1 MGMKVS
7 KTAIGAFVIGAIVLL
22 VAGVLVLGAGKFF
35 VTEHTYITYFDGS
48 VKGLN
53 VGSPVTFRGVKIGE
67 VKSISITL
75 DRATHLLEIPVVFSL
90 EPSKIEG
97 TKALFQQDPRAIEEA
112 VTRYGLRTQLQSLSF
127 VTGQLMVALDFF
139 PGTKPSYVGLNKNY
153 PEIPSVPTPLEE
165 LRKTLE
171 DLPLKDIV
179 RNLND
184 TLVKVKVL
192 VGSIDGKK
200 TSESVLASLKELQ
213 ILLKNAN
220 TRVER
225 LDPLVTS
232 LTDTSEKADAT
243 LVEAKNT
250 LADLRG
256 HLDSLSKTT
265 QDTLQKTQATL
276 DQSQKTLQSFSADSR
291 LQADLSRALRE
302 LAAASRSLRNLSD
315 YLERHPESVIRGKGD
330 KGE

>member
-35 VTEHTYITYFDGS
+35 VTEHTYITYFDSS

-53 VGSPVTFRGVKIGE
+53 VGSPVMFRGVKIGE

-75 DRATHLLEIPVVFSL
+75 DRATHQLEIPVVFSL

-97 TKALFQQDPRAIEEA
+97 TKALFQQDPKAIEEA

-139 PGTKPSYVGLNKNY
+139 PDTKPSYVGLNKEY
-153 PEIPSVPTPLEE
+153 IEIPSVPTPLEE

-179 RNLND
+179 RNLNE
-184 TLVKVKVL
+184 TLVKVKAL

-200 TSESVLASLKELQ
+200 TSESVLASLQELQ
-213 ILLKNAN
+213 TLLKNAN
-220 TRVER
+220 GRVSR
-225 LDPLVTS
+225 LDPLVSS
-232 LTDTSEKADAT
+232 LTNTSQKADAT
-243 LVEAKNT
+243 LIEAKNT